1 MSFIWMIIVGLV
13 AGLLARAIK
22 PGSDPMG
29 WIMTIVL
36 GIVGA
41 MLGGFLASLIGINAD
56 GGFTGLIFS
65 VIGAIILLFLYEM
78 IVNKRRAEFDA
89 LFVIL
94 WRAISKPEA
103 LNKKFNAKN
112 QKAPRYELTPETW
125 TV

>member
-1 MSFIWMIIVGLV
+1 MGIIWMIIVGLV

-41 MLGGFLASLIGINAD
+41 MVGGLVASLVGINAD

-65 VIGAIILLFLYEM
+65 VIGAIILLFLYEFIM
-78 IVNKRRAEFDA
+78 SKRR
-89 LFVIL
+89 V
-94 WRAISKPEA
+94 
-103 LNKKFNAKN
+103 
-112 QKAPRYELTPETW
+112 
-125 TV
+125 

>member
-41 MLGGFLASLIGINAD
+41 MLGGFIASIVGINAD

-78 IVNKRRAEFDA
+78 IMSKRR
-89 LFVIL
+89 V
-94 WRAISKPEA
+94 
-103 LNKKFNAKN
+103 
-112 QKAPRYELTPETW
+112 
-125 TV
+125 

>member
-1 MSFIWMIIVGLV
+1 MGFIWMIIVGLV

-41 MLGGFLASLIGINAD
+41 MLGGLVASLIGINAD

-65 VIGAIILLFLYEM
+65 VIGAIILLFIYEM
-78 IVNKRRAEFDA
+78 IMSKRR
-89 LFVIL
+89 V
-94 WRAISKPEA
+94 
-103 LNKKFNAKN
+103 
-112 QKAPRYELTPETW
+112 
-125 TV
+125 

>member
-1 MSFIWMIIVGLV
+1 MGFIWMIIVGLV

-41 MLGGFLASLIGINAD
+41 ILGGFLAGLIGIDAD

-65 VIGAIILLFLYEM
+65 VIGAIILLFIYEM
-78 IVNKRRAEFDA
+78 IMNKRRE
-89 LFVIL
+89 
-94 WRAISKPEA
+94 
-103 LNKKFNAKN
+103 
-112 QKAPRYELTPETW
+112 
-125 TV
+125 

>member
-1 MSFIWMIIVGLV
+1 MGFIWMIIVGLV

-41 MLGGFLASLIGINAD
+41 LLGGFMASLVGIDAD

-65 VIGAIILLFLYEM
+65 VIGAIIVLFIYEM
-78 IVNKRRAEFDA
+78 IMSKRR
-89 LFVIL
+89 L
-94 WRAISKPEA
+94 
-103 LNKKFNAKN
+103 
-112 QKAPRYELTPETW
+112 
-125 TV
+125 

>member
-22 PGSDPMG
+22 PGNDPMG

-41 MLGGFLASLIGINAD
+41 MLGGFVASLIGINAD
-56 GGFTGLIFS
+56 GGFTGLLFS

-78 IVNKRRAEFDA
+78 IMNKRR
-89 LFVIL
+89 I
-94 WRAISKPEA
+94 
-103 LNKKFNAKN
+103 
-112 QKAPRYELTPETW
+112 
-125 TV
+125 

>member
-41 MLGGFLASLIGINAD
+41 LLGGFLASLIGIDAD

-78 IVNKRRAEFDA
+78 IVSKRG
-89 LFVIL
+89 V
-94 WRAISKPEA
+94 
-103 LNKKFNAKN
+103 
-112 QKAPRYELTPETW
+112 
-125 TV
+125 

>member
-1 MSFIWMIIVGLV
+1 MGFIWMIIVGLV

-22 PGSDPMG
+22 PGNDAMG

-41 MLGGFLASLIGINAD
+41 MLGGFIAGLVGIDAD

-78 IVNKRRAEFDA
+78 IMSKRR
-89 LFVIL
+89 V
-94 WRAISKPEA
+94 
-103 LNKKFNAKN
+103 
-112 QKAPRYELTPETW
+112 
-125 TV
+125 

>member
-1 MSFIWMIIVGLV
+1 MDFIWMIIVGLV

-41 MLGGFLASLIGINAD
+41 LVGGFLAGLIGIDAD

-78 IVNKRRAEFDA
+78 IVSKRR
-89 LFVIL
+89 V
-94 WRAISKPEA
+94 
-103 LNKKFNAKN
+103 
-112 QKAPRYELTPETW
+112 
-125 TV
+125 

>member
-1 MSFIWMIIVGLV
+1 MGFIWMIIVGLV

-41 MLGGFLASLIGINAD
+41 MLGGFVAGLIGINAD

-78 IVNKRRAEFDA
+78 IMNRRR
-89 LFVIL
+89 V
-94 WRAISKPEA
+94 
-103 LNKKFNAKN
+103 
-112 QKAPRYELTPETW
+112 
-125 TV
+125 

>member
-22 PGSDPMG
+22 PGNDPMG

-41 MLGGFLASLIGINAD
+41 MLGGFVAGLIGINAD

-65 VIGAIILLFLYEM
+65 VIGAIILLFIYEM
-78 IVNKRRAEFDA
+78 IMSKRG
-89 LFVIL
+89 I
-94 WRAISKPEA
+94 
-103 LNKKFNAKN
+103 
-112 QKAPRYELTPETW
+112 
-125 TV
+125 

>member
-22 PGSDPMG
+22 PGNDPLG

-41 MLGGFLASLIGINAD
+41 MLGGFVAGLIGINAD

-65 VIGAIILLFLYEM
+65 VIGAIILLFIYEM
-78 IVNKRRAEFDA
+78 IMNKRR
-89 LFVIL
+89 V
-94 WRAISKPEA
+94 
-103 LNKKFNAKN
+103 
-112 QKAPRYELTPETW
+112 
-125 TV
+125 

>member
-41 MLGGFLASLIGINAD
+41 MLGGFLAGLIGIDAD

-78 IVNKRRAEFDA
+78 IVSKRR
-89 LFVIL
+89 V
-94 WRAISKPEA
+94 
-103 LNKKFNAKN
+103 
-112 QKAPRYELTPETW
+112 
-125 TV
+125 

>member
-1 MSFIWMIIVGLV
+1 MSFIWMILVGLV

-41 MLGGFLASLIGINAD
+41 LVGGFLAGLIGIDAD

-78 IVNKRRAEFDA
+78 IVSKRR
-89 LFVIL
+89 V
-94 WRAISKPEA
+94 
-103 LNKKFNAKN
+103 
-112 QKAPRYELTPETW
+112 
-125 TV
+125 

>member
-41 MLGGFLASLIGINAD
+41 LLGGFLAGLVGIDAD

-65 VIGAIILLFLYEM
+65 VIGAIILLFIYEM
-78 IVNKRRAEFDA
+78 VMSKRG
-89 LFVIL
+89 V
-94 WRAISKPEA
+94 
-103 LNKKFNAKN
+103 
-112 QKAPRYELTPETW
+112 
-125 TV
+125 

>member
-41 MLGGFLASLIGINAD
+41 MLGGFVAGLVGINAD

-65 VIGAIILLFLYEM
+65 VIGAIILLFIYEM
-78 IVNKRRAEFDA
+78 IMSKRR
-89 LFVIL
+89 V
-94 WRAISKPEA
+94 
-103 LNKKFNAKN
+103 
-112 QKAPRYELTPETW
+112 
-125 TV
+125 